1 MNLQMFELSVP
12 QAMDCLIRDLMRQMN
27 ELSVKISDIMNSLEP
42 TKKEMGRAEELLI
55 DQLEV
60 GPAET

>member
-1 MNLQMFELSVP
+1 MFELSVP
-12 QAMDCLIRDLMRQMN
+12 QAMDRLIRDLMRQMN
-27 ELSVKISDIMNSLEP
+27 ELSVKISDITNSLEP